1 MIVLEMLG
9 GVLILTG
16 IIFVAVVI
24 QMRLGI
30 RVAERAIERVRIDEV
45 QSLSQECIA
54 VFANAFDIRL
64 DLDDFEESA
73 RALSGQ
79 MDQVDMLQKA
89 FAKKDIEWYCVLPL
103 GAFLGELLR
112 VHANG
117 SWRTAET
124 GGLELLIPAGDESG
138 RIRPFQRVLGHL
150 TAAGAPGSIYAD
162 LDASRQLEKPDER
175 PAPADFADL

>member
-9 GVLILTG
+9 GGLILTG
-16 IIFVAVVI
+16 IIFTAVVV

-30 RVAERAIERVRIDEV
+30 RAAERAIQRVRIDEV

-54 VFANAFDIRL
+54 VFAKAFDLRL

-79 MDQVDMLQKA
+79 MDQVDMLRKS
-89 FAKKDIEWYCVLPL
+89 FAREDFDWYCVLPL
-103 GAFLGELLR
+103 GAFLGELMR

-117 SWRTAET
+117 SWHSAAS
-124 GGLELLIPAGDESG
+124 GGLELRIPVGQESV
-138 RIRPFQRVLGHL
+138 RIRPFQRVLDHL
-150 TAAGAPGSIYAD
+150 TASGAPGAIYAD

-175 PAPADFADL
+175 SGPADSAEL